1 MGRDQM
7 LLDLIGHARRSP
19 KIDDVT
25 ESFDFSASPRGAF
38 IQRFLS
44 RPHPYNLVCVFQGPD
59 ERARYQQLYQAEKT
73 PFHLVFSISK
83 RPSTHVRRSHQLLCQ
98 IISRGLFLEDL
109 HRLIFSLDADS
120 WSIKEDEGLSQQQ
133 HTQAI
138 FKKPSRHKKIIHTTT
153 ARVPLGSF
161 FISIGLSYTPG
172 VWAHVP
178 LFAGSTSPRR
188 AGMHLDGNNYRYYYC
203 KDLWVRKQQQQYTAH
218 AICMQPK
225 KLYIWKVPLISF

>member
-1 MGRDQM
+1 MCCVLTSAIIVPGD
-7 LLDLIGHARRSP
+7 LLRLYIVRLMASIDGKRPDAFRSNRPRKKEPQDWRRHR
-19 KIDDVT
+19 
-25 ESFDFSASPRGAF
+25 EFRFSASPRGAF

-120 WSIKEDEGLSQQQ
+120 WS
-133 HTQAI
+133 
-138 FKKPSRHKKIIHTTT
+138 
-153 ARVPLGSF
+153 
-161 FISIGLSYTPG
+161 
-172 VWAHVP
+172 
-178 LFAGSTSPRR
+178 
-188 AGMHLDGNNYRYYYC
+188 N
-203 KDLWVRKQQQQYTAH
+203 
-218 AICMQPK
+218 
-225 KLYIWKVPLISF
+225 